1 MARGGPI
8 RHARK
13 AIPVALITGIDGR
26 TAGLSTRRE

>member
-8 RHARK
+8 RHPQT